1 MMRKI
6 TMPRRTGPD
15 KVADPRSSMLASHTW
30 NRGAFYSNGTFDSKK
45 AVEERE
51 KEMLCVE
58 KEGLWSIGWAGGL
71 VSGYQ
76 LISISVAHNT
86 KTTLDDKPPKS
97 PETYCGR
104 GQNYPKKVNFQF
116 LPDKRQNWPQSHS
129 DSRKWL
135 MNLF

>member
-1 MMRKI
+1 MMRKL

-30 NRGAFYSNGTFDSKK
+30 NRGAFYSNGTFYSKK

-76 LISISVAHNT
+76 LISISGSST
-86 KTTLDDKPPKS
+86 IQKLLLMTSKPKS
-97 PETYCGR
+97 PETFCGR
-104 GQNYPKKVNFQF
+104 GAK
-116 LPDKRQNWPQSHS
+116 LP
-129 DSRKWL
+129 
-135 MNLF
+135 